1 MANQSL
7 DHCTLLSHYN
17 DITVI
22 NNTFWTFVYVGLIHI
37 LVHTLLHILNVCSTC
52 TIEDDL
58 LIVYQR

>member
-7 DHCTLLSHYN
+7 DHCTLLSQYN

-37 LVHTLLHILNVCSTC
+37 LVHTLLHILTVCSTC

-58 LIVYQR
+58 LIVCQR